1 MLVVDAQFYLL
12 IVVVTTKFGLNEK
25 KTGSKL
31 VFTEYT
37 KLEYFVHL

>member
-1 MLVVDAQFYLL
+1 MLVVDAQFCLF

-25 KTGSKL
+25 KTGLKS

-37 KLEYFVHL
+37 DFEYFVHM